1 MSTGYNAKH
10 TIHHLSS
17 GSSGSSGSSTSSGN
31 CKKLKFDGLLVSK
44 NTFSHLKY
52 YTQRIY
58 LTLISTTCVKIH
70 RIPYVILETIS
81 HFSQHNPSALF

>member
-1 MSTGYNAKH
+1 MSTGYNVKH

-17 GSSGSSGSSTSSGN
+17 GRSGSSTSSGN
-31 CKKLKFDGLLVSK
+31 RKKLKFDGLLVSK

-70 RIPYVILETIS
+70 RIPYVILEIIS
-81 HFSQHNPSALF
+81 HFSQRNSSALF